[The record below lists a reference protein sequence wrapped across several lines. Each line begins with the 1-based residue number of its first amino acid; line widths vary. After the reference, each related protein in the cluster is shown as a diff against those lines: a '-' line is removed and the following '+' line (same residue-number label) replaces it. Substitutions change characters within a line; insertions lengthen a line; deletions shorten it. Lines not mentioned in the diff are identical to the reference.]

1 MNGNNGIHGEAIRSS
16 LANKGATGGES
27 MSQGSSK
34 GIRCAGDTLSA
45 PDRIANAPSR
55 HHRGHTVQSQTIC
68 IVLISKGVGLRITI
82 VLVLVFSLTLVCSN
96 FVPWEIFDA
105 TPGLVFRHRGGPTGP
120 MAQLWSDYE

>member
-55 HHRGHTVQSQTIC
+55 HHHGHTQCSLRQFALCSFQKEWGYDCPGSGFQLNLGSLEFCPLGNLRRDTWSGFPSQGWPNWPNGP
-68 IVLISKGVGLRITI
+68 S
-82 VLVLVFSLTLVCSN
+82 LVRL
-96 FVPWEIFDA
+96 
-105 TPGLVFRHRGGPTGP
+105 
-120 MAQLWSDYE
+120 

>member
-55 HHRGHTVQSQTIC
+55 HHHGHTVQSQTIC
-68 IVLISKGVGLRITI
+68 IVLISKGVGLR
-82 VLVLVFSLTLVCSN
+82 
-96 FVPWEIFDA
+96 
-105 TPGLVFRHRGGPTGP
+105 
-120 MAQLWSDYE
+120 